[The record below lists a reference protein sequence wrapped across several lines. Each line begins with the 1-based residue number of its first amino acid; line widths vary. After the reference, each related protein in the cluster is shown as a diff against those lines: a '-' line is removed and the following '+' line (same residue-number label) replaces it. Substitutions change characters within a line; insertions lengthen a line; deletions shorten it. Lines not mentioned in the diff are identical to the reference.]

1 MQGKSHNNL
10 HPTCPFSV
18 LRKTYIPVLPLP
30 NQNQRN
36 NYFKQ
41 TEAVFDLIKFSEH
54 LPAKRKKDNSID
66 ISIAGFIYK
75 NKRANGRKV
84 THQYGQENKKHI
96 TTIN

>member
-10 HPTCPFSV
+10 HPTCTFSV

-41 TEAVFDLIKFSEH
+41 TEAVSDSIKFSEH
-54 LPAKRKKDNSID
+54 LSAKRKKI
-66 ISIAGFIYK
+66 ILLIFQIAGFIYK